1 MHPNSYRPWL
11 LGALWVALALLPS
24 CGIFDDKSSTEPVS
38 EPEPSRRLPDAKGQS
53 PSLDEAPAASSG
65 SATGRSLAPRS
76 VTLSFTNAGD
86 SAFFAS
92 PRRAKQRL
100 AFLKSQKAANA
111 AAQTEWQLDQLVLMR
126 LLGASYPALYVRSKK
141 TMDAR
146 LSANIN
152 AKTPERLLL
161 ELASTAFK
169 QGKVVLAE
177 FYIRQISAS
186 KNAFWVSNA
195 LTLQGLIYLKE
206 NKLPEA
212 ALEWQ
217 AALAKSP
224 SNQAAATNLGL
235 MALKYG
241 DLKTAVQRLSRAGGH
256 WQAKLGLAIAA
267 RQQKQ
272 YPKAR
277 ALCNQVLS
285 QQKRS
290 KSALLSCA
298 LVEADGFKNVAKASA
313 YLDDALKLT
322 NGTDRVNEKILAT
335 KRKLAR
341 LKAKKP

>member
-1 MHPNSYRPWL
+1 MLSTKNTFVASASL
-11 LGALWVALALLPS
+11 LLILVLLPGCS
-24 CGIFDDKSSTEPVS
+24 TFSGKSATEPVADDEPAETS
-38 EPEPSRRLPDAKGQS
+38 ELPSAAKKI
-53 PSLDEAPAASSG
+53 PSEGGGNAS
-65 SATGRSLAPRS
+65 GRGLAPRDI
-76 VTLSFTNAGD
+76 TLSFTNAAD

-92 PRRAKQRL
+92 PRKAKQRL
-100 AFLKSQKAANA
+100 SFLKNQKSAKPAE
-111 AAQTEWQLDQLVLMR
+111 QTEWQLDQLVLLR

-141 TMDAR
+141 TMDAK

-161 ELASTAFK
+161 ELANTAFK

-177 FYIRQISAS
+177 FYIRQISAGRS
-186 KNAFWVSNA
+186 PFWVSNA

-217 AALAKSP
+217 AALAKNP
-224 SNQAAATNLGL
+224 GNKAAATNLGL

-241 DLKTAVQRLSRAGGH
+241 DLKTAVQRLGRAGGH

-272 YPKAR
+272 FAKAR
-277 ALCNQVLS
+277 SLCNRVLAENR
-285 QQKRS
+285 QS

-313 YLDDALKLT
+313 YLDEALKLT
-322 NGTDRVNEKILAT
+322 TGSDRINEKILAT

-341 LKAKKP
+341 LKAE

>member
-1 MHPNSYRPWL
+1 MLSTRHTFAASASL
-11 LGALWVALALLPS
+11 LFALMLLPS
-24 CGIFDDKSSTEPVS
+24 CSSGSKSSTEPVAEDDPAETS
-38 EPEPSRRLPDAKGQS
+38 ALPSAAKKAPTDAGGSTSGKG
-53 PSLDEAPAASSG
+53 LAE
-65 SATGRSLAPRS
+65 RSI
-76 VTLSFTNAGD
+76 TLSFTNAAD

-92 PRRAKQRL
+92 PRKAKQRL
-100 AFLKSQKAANA
+100 AFLKRQKSAKPAE
-111 AAQTEWQLDQLVLMR
+111 QMEWQLDQLVLLR

-141 TMDAR
+141 TMDAK
-146 LSANIN
+146 LSANID

-161 ELASTAFK
+161 ELANTAFK

-177 FYIRQISAS
+177 FYVRQITAGRSS
-186 KNAFWVSNA
+186 FWVSNA

-217 AALAKSP
+217 AALAKNP
-224 SNQAAATNLGL
+224 ANKAAATNLGL

-241 DLKTAVQRLSRAGGH
+241 DLKTAVQTLSRAGGH

-272 YPKAR
+272 FAKAR
-277 ALCNQVLS
+277 SLCGRVLS
-285 QQKRS
+285 EKRQS

-313 YLDDALKLT
+313 YLDEALKI
-322 NGTDRVNEKILAT
+322 TDGSDRINEKILAT

-341 LKAKKP
+341 LKAE